1 VPNMEQNY
9 LKVSGHENLVRDMS
23 SKAVINTSMVEYEE
37 YMARRRAKEQEQE
50 LIAKQTEEINNL
62 KSDISEIKQML
73 HELLIKDR

>member
-1 VPNMEQNY
+1 MEQNY
-9 LKVSGHENLVRDMS
+9 LKVSGHDNLVRDMS

-50 LIAKQTEEINNL
+50 LITKQAEEINNL

-73 HELLIKDR
+73 QMLIKDR

>member
-1 VPNMEQNY
+1 MEQY

-23 SKAVINTSMVEYEE
+23 SKAVINTSMTQYEE
-37 YMARRRAKEQEQE
+37 YMERRKAKEQEQQ

-73 HELLIKDR
+73 QLLMKDR

>member
-1 VPNMEQNY
+1 MEPNY

-50 LIAKQTEEINNL
+50 LITKQAEEINNL
-62 KSDISEIKQML
+62 KSDISEIKQL
-73 HELLIKDR
+73 LFELLNKDR

>member
-1 VPNMEQNY
+1 MEQNY

-50 LIAKQTEEINNL
+50 LITKQAEEINNL
-62 KSDISEIKQML
+62 KSDISEIKQL
-73 HELLIKDR
+73 LFELLNKDR

>member
-1 VPNMEQNY
+1 MEQNY

-50 LIAKQTEEINNL
+50 LITKQAEEINNL
-62 KSDISEIKQML
+62 KSDISEIKQL
-73 HELLIKDR
+73 LVELLNKDR

>member
-1 VPNMEQNY
+1 MEQNY

-50 LIAKQTEEINNL
+50 LITKQAEEINNL
-62 KSDISEIKQML
+62 KSEISEIKQ
-73 HELLIKDR
+73 LLIQVLNKDR

>member
-1 VPNMEQNY
+1 MEQPY
-9 LKVSGHENLVRDMS
+9 LKVTGHENLVRDMS

-37 YMARRRAKEQEQE
+37 YMARRRAKEQEKE

-73 HELLIKDR
+73 QMLIKDR

>member
-1 VPNMEQNY
+1 MEQNY

-23 SKAVINTSMVEYEE
+23 SKAVINTSMVEYEQ

-50 LIAKQTEEINNL
+50 LITKQAEEINNL

-73 HELLIKDR
+73 QMLIKDR

>member
-1 VPNMEQNY
+1 MEQNY

-50 LIAKQTEEINNL
+50 LITKQAEEINNL

-73 HELLIKDR
+73 QMLIKDR

>member
-1 VPNMEQNY
+1 MDQNY

-50 LIAKQTEEINNL
+50 LITKQAEEINNL

-73 HELLIKDR
+73 QMLIKDR

>member
-1 VPNMEQNY
+1 MEQNY

-50 LIAKQTEEINNL
+50 LITKQAEEINNL
-62 KSDISEIKQML
+62 KSDISVIKQL
-73 HELLIKDR
+73 LVELLNKDR

>member
-1 VPNMEQNY
+1 MEQPY

-37 YMARRRAKEQEQE
+37 YMARRRAKEQEKE
-50 LIAKQTEEINNL
+50 LIANQTEEINNL

-73 HELLIKDR
+73 QMLIKDR

>member
-1 VPNMEQNY
+1 MEQNY